1 MQAAFGEDPLEV
13 IEDLADMEERLKPE
27 LKDTPIDASKVMW
40 KPYKHLG
47 PDLDHKHAENLPAA
61 ERMD

>member
-1 MQAAFGEDPLEV
+1 
-13 IEDLADMEERLKPE
+13 MEERLRPE
-27 LKDTPIDASKVMW
+27 LKDTPIDASKVLW
-40 KPYKHLG
+40 KPYKHLH